1 MSPPR
6 RRSARLASST
16 PKPKATPELD
26 SLAERDESPLRGAPQ
41 SLDNALMSPMPAP
54 ATPKSSA
61 IKPPHEEMHPSHAH
75 RSTAEEP
82 SSALRLGFTDIKNP
96 NSPRTAA
103 QMTPSRGAPSSAQF
117 NFQFSRQAAA
127 ESQLSDEAQRM
138 MDELREKASRFK
150 AELVAQ
156 REAEGGNIGERK
168 IAKPRGKSGRFS
180 AAHMAEFKKMDSIE
194 GHASAWRAQ
203 DGRFTPVVHELKRS
217 PSKNSINA
225 TPVSQKRGLKRSP
238 SKANLDV
245 PATPTQPAQPS
256 LKRTISKANLGQ
268 DSTPVKKAPLGT
280 TPRKIAQPVSREFSQ
295 PMSAAKRVKKREH
308 DDAATS
314 RPISRDGSSLPR
326 PKSSVVETSGTL
338 SRLMS
343 PTKASAAHTSATS
356 ASASSSPNKPTIT
369 LVKSTSSNNL
379 NALNKAP
386 TTSSAMSPSRAAEFK
401 RRIISP
407 GRLQRVTSLL
417 RRNKANGESETT
429 AIPGPRNLTTQTPN
443 PPRVDKA
450 LPPVP
455 LTTPRRKLTKH
466 VSFTPET
473 FNKVSGQETPSPKK
487 SVPSKFETWRSKG
500 PVPYPALDGILKKST
515 TDDVSYP
522 DLSSFKSPLQ
532 SSKPLAE
539 LAAPESTPGR
549 FTFRS
554 DHTIKFGGAPAKG
567 FGPSAGQS
575 SVRHVRGS
583 IMPTVNMPGNFPE
596 PSSPTSHPD
605 KENKENEEPA
615 VKITGVPHGM
625 ANKKRHRPTWNEEAE
640 EEAEERA
647 TKKRKNEHV
656 PEGQAVVAP
665 RMTAAVATPT
675 KSVKRLQSARSVSR
689 TPGSPSPT
697 KRSGGL
703 SLSRLNMLARPKNRV

>member
-1 MSPPR
+1 
-6 RRSARLASST
+6 
-16 PKPKATPELD
+16 
-26 SLAERDESPLRGAPQ
+26 
-41 SLDNALMSPMPAP
+41 
-54 ATPKSSA
+54 
-61 IKPPHEEMHPSHAH
+61 
-75 RSTAEEP
+75 
-82 SSALRLGFTDIKNP
+82 
-96 NSPRTAA
+96 
-103 QMTPSRGAPSSAQF
+103 
-117 NFQFSRQAAA
+117 
-127 ESQLSDEAQRM
+127 M

-156 REAEGGNIGERK
+156 REAEGGGLGDRK

-203 DGRFTPVVHELKRS
+203 DGRFAPVVHELKRS

-256 LKRTISKANLGQ
+256 LKRTISKANLGL
-268 DSTPVKKAPLGT
+268 DSTPVQKTPLGT
-280 TPRKIAQPVSREFSQ
+280 TPRKIAQPVTRELPQ
-295 PMSAAKRVKKREH
+295 PMSAAKRVKKREQ

-326 PKSSVVETSGTL
+326 PKSSGVDTSANL

-343 PTKASAAHTSATS
+343 PTKASAAHTSLTS
-356 ASASSSPNKPTIT
+356 TSKPTIT
-369 LVKSTSSNNL
+369 LVKSTSSSNL
-379 NALNKAP
+379 HASTKSP
-386 TTSSAMSPSRAAEFK
+386 STSSIVSTSRAAEFK

-417 RRNKANGESETT
+417 RRNKVNGESETT
-429 AIPGPRNLTTQTPN
+429 AIPGPATLTAQTPN

-473 FNKVSGQETPSPKK
+473 FGKISGQETPSPKK
-487 SVPSKFETWRSKG
+487 SVPSKFGSWRSKG

-515 TDDVSYP
+515 TDEVSYP
-522 DLSSFKSPLQ
+522 DLSTFKSPLQ
-532 SSKPLAE
+532 ASKPLTE
-539 LAAPESTPGR
+539 IAAPESAPGR

-554 DHTIKFGGAPAKG
+554 DHTIKFGGAPARG

-596 PSSPTSHPD
+596 PSSPTTQPD
-605 KENKENEEPA
+605 RENKENEEPA

-625 ANKKRHRPTWNEEAE
+625 TNKKRHRPTWNEEE
-640 EEAEERA
+640 VEEADERA
-647 TKKRKNEHV
+647 TKKRKNEHA

-675 KSVKRLQSARSVSR
+675 RSVKKLQTARSVSR

>member
-6 RRSARLASST
+6 RRSARLASAT
-16 PKPKATPELD
+16 PKPKASLGLD
-26 SLAERDESPLRGAPQ
+26 SLAERDESPSKSVAQSTEATLLSPQ
-41 SLDNALMSPMPAP
+41 PVPT
-54 ATPKSSA
+54 TPKSSA
-61 IKPPHEEMHPSHAH
+61 IKPPHEEMHPSHVH
-75 RSTAEEP
+75 RSTADEP

-103 QMTPSRGAPSSAQF
+103 QMTPSKVALPPTQF
-117 NFQFSRQAAA
+117 NFQLSRQVVA

-138 MDELREKASRFK
+138 MEELREKASRFK

-156 REAEGGNIGERK
+156 READANIGERK
-168 IAKPRGKSGRFS
+168 IAKPKGKSGRFS

-203 DGRFTPVVHELKRS
+203 DGRFTPVVQELKRS
-217 PSKNSINA
+217 PSKTNLDGTA
-225 TPVSQKRGLKRSP
+225 RGLKRSP

-245 PATPTQPAQPS
+245 PTVTPIKHS
-256 LKRTISKANLGQ
+256 LKRTISKANLH
-268 DSTPVKKAPLGT
+268 DSAEPTPVDKTPLGT
-280 TPRKIAQPVSREFSQ
+280 TPRKTAPIRDLGAPV
-295 PMSAAKRVKKREH
+295 SAAKRVKKREH
-308 DDAATS
+308 DDATSS
-314 RPISRDGSSLPR
+314 RPVSRDGSSLPR
-326 PKSSVVETSGTL
+326 PKANGVEAPSNL

-343 PTKASAAHTSATS
+343 PTKASAAHSACT
-356 ASASSSPNKPTIT
+356 NKPTIT
-369 LVKSTSSNNL
+369 LVKSTSSSNL
-379 NALNKAP
+379 RAIDP
-386 TTSSAMSPSRAAEFK
+386 PSTTITAASPSRTAELK

-417 RRNKANGESETT
+417 RRNKTEGENTNT
-429 AIPGPRNLTTQTPN
+429 AIPGPTAYAAQTPN
-443 PPRVDKA
+443 PPRVDKS

-473 FNKVSGQETPSPKK
+473 FGKSPGQETPSPKK
-487 SVPSKFETWRSKG
+487 SMPSKFGSWREKG
-500 PVPYPALDGILKKST
+500 PVHYPALDSILKKST
-515 TDDVSYP
+515 SDEISYP
-522 DLSSFKSPLQ
+522 DLSTFKSPLQ
-532 SSKPLAE
+532 EIKPPAGASGL
-539 LAAPESTPGR
+539 ESTPGR

-567 FGPSAGQS
+567 FGASAGQA

-596 PSSPTSHPD
+596 PSSPTSN
-605 KENKENEEPA
+605 KENKEPEEPLL
-615 VKITGVPHGM
+615 KITGVPHGM
-625 ANKKRHRPTWNEEAE
+625 TNKKRHRPTWNEEEAE
-640 EEAEERA
+640 EEEAKRA
-647 TKKRKNEHV
+647 AKKRKNEHA

-665 RMTAAVATPT
+665 RLAVATPSR
-675 KSVKRLQSARSVSR
+675 SVKKLQAIRSVSR

-697 KRSGGL
+697 KRNGGL